1 MSPNPDKPENEKNE
15 PVNWK
20 SELISW
26 IQIIIAA
33 ALIALFLNSCIIA
46 NSQVPTPSMENTIM
60 AHDRVIGS
68 RPVSYT
74 HLDVYKRQAETNV
87 VYTSPMLATAPS
99 PPSEII

>member
-1 MSPNPDKPENEKNE
+1 MSQNPDKPDNEKNE

-46 NSQVPTPSMENTIM
+46 NSQVPYSLYGKYHHGPRSGYRFQT
-60 AHDRVIGS
+60 V
-68 RPVSYT
+68 
-74 HLDVYKRQAETNV
+74 L
-87 VYTSPMLATAPS
+87 
-99 PPSEII
+99 